1 MIGLLY
7 HLTFIEGS
15 PCSRKYS
22 RLWVH
27 VCACMLSHFSGVWL
41 FAILWTIAR
50 QAPLCMGFFRQEYW
64 SGLSCPPPGI
74 FPTQGLNLCLSCFLH
89 WQAGFLPLVPP
100 GKPNYSEQ
108 ILLHLFQR
116 NVQYKVLHIDKL
128 ELPFC
133 FLYGNRQQQQK
144 NHQTVIWL
152 VHYLLQSTLKHEER
166 YQLQVNSNQ

>member
-1 MIGLLY
+1 MRIPFVNKKALVTCSVCSDAQSC
-7 HLTFIEGS
+7 LTLCD
-15 PCSRKYS
+15 P
-22 RLWVH
+22 
-27 VCACMLSHFSGVWL
+27 
-41 FAILWTIAR
+41 WTIAR

-133 FLYGNRQQQQK
+133 FLYGNRPQQQK
-144 NHQTVIWL
+144 THQ
-152 VHYLLQSTLKHEER
+152 
-166 YQLQVNSNQ
+166 